1 MFVGKRGVTLK
12 MVILRRN
19 VHRQKLLRGV
29 IKDES
34 TALEKS
40 QFLLYRVNEDK
51 MCLRAIG

>member
-12 MVILRRN
+12 MVILGRN
-19 VHRQKLLRGV
+19 VQQQKLLGAP

-40 QFLLYRVNEDK
+40 QFSLYRVKEDK
-51 MCLRAIG
+51 MFLRAIG